1 MNCLAKLLNCIKVKS
16 LFGAFSRKKKR
27 SVDEDEGEAEDNS
40 EEMQEDQEAVE
51 TGEMIEAAV
60 NSDRNSV
67 QIQGLQN
74 IMNDSNTHPIQYG
87 GLDLCG
93 LADSLLKKLSPLD
106 QLTENEINAIRA
118 KIEDH
123 EIVVAI
129 GKRQKNKSLVKLGSS
144 IIDYIDQKCWCT
156 SFQSKRYQRKK

>member
-1 MNCLAKLLNCIKVKS
+1 MLDEDQVKS

-93 LADSLLKKLSPLD
+93 LADSILKKLSPLD

>member
-1 MNCLAKLLNCIKVKS
+1 MLDEDQVKS

-27 SVDEDEGEAEDNS
+27 SVDEDEGEAEDNF

-51 TGEMIEAAV
+51 TGDMIEAAV

-129 GKRQKNKSLVKLGSS
+129 GKRQKKKSLVSS
-144 IIDYIDQKCWCT
+144 LEVP
-156 SFQSKRYQRKK
+156 

>member
-1 MNCLAKLLNCIKVKS
+1 MLDEDQVKS

>member
-1 MNCLAKLLNCIKVKS
+1 
-16 LFGAFSRKKKR
+16 
-27 SVDEDEGEAEDNS
+27 
-40 EEMQEDQEAVE
+40 
-51 TGEMIEAAV
+51 
-60 NSDRNSV
+60 
-67 QIQGLQN
+67 
-74 IMNDSNTHPIQYG
+74 MNDSNTHPIQYV

-123 EIVVAI
+123 ETVVAI
-129 GKRQKNKSLVKLGSS
+129 GKRQKKKSLVKLGSS

-156 SFQSKRYQRKK
+156 SFQSKRYQSRASEIMSPDNFSVDIWKFEFNLGIF

>member
-1 MNCLAKLLNCIKVKS
+1 MLDEDQVKS

-27 SVDEDEGEAEDNS
+27 SGDEDEVEAEDNF

-51 TGEMIEAAV
+51 TGDMIEAAV
-60 NSDRNSV
+60 NSDRNSA
-67 QIQGLQN
+67 QIREGLQN

-123 EIVVAI
+123 ETVVAI
-129 GKRQKNKSLVKLGSS
+129 GKRQKKKSLVKLGSS

>member
-1 MNCLAKLLNCIKVKS
+1 
-16 LFGAFSRKKKR
+16 
-27 SVDEDEGEAEDNS
+27 
-40 EEMQEDQEAVE
+40 
-51 TGEMIEAAV
+51 
-60 NSDRNSV
+60 
-67 QIQGLQN
+67 
-74 IMNDSNTHPIQYG
+74 MNDSNTHPIQYG

-123 EIVVAI
+123 ETVVAI
-129 GKRQKNKSLVKLGSS
+129 GKRQKKKSLVKLGSS

-156 SFQSKRYQRKK
+156 SFQSKRYQRKKKILRL